1 MVNWQKGI
9 HCQLIIFISLNMK
22 SIHFL
27 LEAATASHLGMGG

>member
-1 MVNWQKGI
+1 MSSSYSCWVVNWQKGI

-27 LEAATASHLGMGG
+27 